1 MNCTN
6 PISIIQESPNK
17 INRKT
22 PKRKLYRCNQCI
34 NCKTYRA
41 STWTQRLMDELTWYN
56 DICIVVLSYDNE
68 HITWGKRTQEGRY
81 GTLWHPDVQKY
92 IKRVRKA
99 INTEWKKG
107 NLNAQEKELKYFV
120 AGEYG
125 TEKGRP
131 HYHVVFYGLNGLKNK
146 IHKKIVDENWDK
158 GTVYWDKECREINEA
173 AMRYVAQYVQK
184 KIYDGKS
191 GAYYTNR
198 GQTEPYNISSKGLGK
213 RTALKHE
220 KTFEENGYTYP
231 NGKGHIKPV
240 SRYYIKIWRE
250 RDLKAYLTLNQN
262 IAEEKIPQEKIIHE
276 KMKIWRNSIDY
287 KLLKLQQKQKIEKEK
302 LYEAEG
308 IITKYT
314 RKNYKKSMAYKIIK
328 NPHIETPA
336 RLKLIARKH
345 KLNIDKNIK
354 KILYYYQEAYKETW
368 DIQEYE
374 LTIARQIELE
384 RMKLVEKSRTKTNW
398 GA

>member
-22 PKRKLYRCNQCI
+22 PKRKLFRCNQCI

-68 HITWGKRTQEGRY
+68 HITWGKRTQKGRY

-92 IKRVRKA
+92 IKRIRKA

-107 NLNAQEKELKYFV
+107 NLNSQEKELKYFV

-125 TEKGRP
+125 TEHGRP

-146 IHKKIVDENWDK
+146 IHKKIVDKNWGK

-184 KIYDGKS
+184 KMYDGKS
-191 GAYYTNR
+191 GAYYTKR

-231 NGKGHIKPV
+231 NGEGYIKPV
-240 SRYYIKIWRE
+240 SRYY
-250 RDLKAYLTLNQN
+250 NQ
-262 IAEEKIPQEKIIHE
+262 I
-276 KMKIWRNSIDY
+276 S
-287 KLLKLQQKQKIEKEK
+287 
-302 LYEAEG
+302 
-308 IITKYT
+308 
-314 RKNYKKSMAYKIIK
+314 
-328 NPHIETPA
+328 
-336 RLKLIARKH
+336 
-345 KLNIDKNIK
+345 
-354 KILYYYQEAYKETW
+354 
-368 DIQEYE
+368 
-374 LTIARQIELE
+374 
-384 RMKLVEKSRTKTNW
+384 
-398 GA
+398 